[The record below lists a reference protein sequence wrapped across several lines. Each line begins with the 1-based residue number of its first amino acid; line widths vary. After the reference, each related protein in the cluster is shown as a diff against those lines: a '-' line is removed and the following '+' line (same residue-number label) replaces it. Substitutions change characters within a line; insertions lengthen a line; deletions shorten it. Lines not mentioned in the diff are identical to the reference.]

1 MASKVVEVIRKGEL
15 APDFRRQIDGLKTL
29 KKQISTANG
38 LLAKAYLRYAQDLNR
53 VWELAVALDKKHK
66 NKAHR
71 EAVIGLGSLDGTQ
84 LNESTIS
91 KWLKI
96 SKYSETLAEYQ
107 DQLPPSR
114 DALYEVAQAVAKKKN
129 IGLLIKQNLLSSQTT
144 YVQCRR
150 LHSEPISKTAAKPTQ
165 RDNAVSF
172 ASNLQRVL
180 RAHGSDA
187 VDLNVRVNSVSRH
200 NPNKELFSRG
210 VAVALLTSE
219 IDENT
224 GVEKLKLLTVV
235 NDEAIL
241 NAVLDRL

>member
-1 MASKVVEVIRKGEL
+1 MASKAVEVIRKGEL

-29 KKQISTANG
+29 KKHISTANG
-38 LLAKAYLRYAQDLNR
+38 LLAKAYLRYAQNLNR
-53 VWELAVALDKKHK
+53 IWELAVVLDKKYK
-66 NKAHR
+66 NKTHR

-114 DALYEVAQAVAKKKN
+114 DALYEVAQAVAKRKD
-129 IGLLIKQNLLSSQTT
+129 IGRLIEQNLLSPQST
-144 YVQCRR
+144 YAECRR
-150 LHSEPISKTAAKPTQ
+150 LHSEPVSTIAAKAAQKDKTASLTT
-165 RDNAVSF
+165 
-172 ASNLQRVL
+172 NLQRVL
-180 RAHGSDA
+180 RAYRSDA

-200 NPNKELFSRG
+200 NPKRELFTRG
-210 VAVALLTSE
+210 VAVALLASE
-219 IDENT
+219 IDEKT

-235 NDEAIL
+235 NDETVL
-241 NAVLDRL
+241 NGVLDGL